1 MVYFFGKVSYKLIAH
16 MKSFLVFVLAGLKL
30 TYEEYIILN
39 RSERYICLLSNILCR
54 FYFNGSAFKFIY
66 EWVKSSLEFDSYM

>member
-39 RSERYICLLSNILCR
+39 RSERSVRLLSNILCR
-54 FYFNGSAFKFIY
+54 FYFDGSAYKFIY
-66 EWVKSSLEFDSYM
+66 EWAKSSPEFDSYV